1 MNDLS
6 LPTFTL
12 PELLDYVPY
21 GLAYFEPIWVSQ
33 TITDFNLIRANVPAQ
48 AWLAMTSGREPWVSL
63 KEGFPGALEDGL
75 LDRLVTVCLTK
86 TSIQF
91 AHHDGSARHWAQW
104 SLRPLGTGLLV
115 RFEELTQSKIDQQ
128 LEARLQARQQ
138 AELLLSVLDASPAI
152 IVAYELIIDPTGV
165 VTDLRYVLQ
174 NHAHRQAIGMTDE
187 EVIGRTMLTL
197 FPSLQDSNL
206 LTLYTQVAQT
216 GQPFREEHLFP
227 DGNWYDV
234 SAIKRGDGVV
244 VTATNI
250 HAQKTAQQQMAVY
263 QSQLEAAN
271 QELKQ
276 ANRQL
281 QQTNQNLHQ
290 LTYSVSHDLQEP
302 LRKIQTFS
310 DLLQVRYLTYLPQP
324 AQADLQ
330 RLQRSAARMSV
341 LIRDIR
347 AYSRVVAN
355 TEAFQTVSLSAV
367 VRQVA
372 RALSQPVMASG
383 AILSIGELPRVVGA
397 ADQLQQLFYNL
408 LSNAL
413 TFTRPGVTP
422 DLSVTAHSLQPHEV
436 PLPLQG
442 LTAANWWEIRV
453 QDNGPGFEEKYLD
466 RIFSLFQ
473 QLQGKSSYEG
483 SGLGLA
489 LCKRVLDNHGG
500 HITARSQPDQG
511 TTFLIYL
518 PI

>member
-6 LPTFTL
+6 LPTFSL
-12 PELLDYVPY
+12 PELLDYAPY

-33 TITDFNLIRANVPAQ
+33 TITDFNLMRANTPAQ
-48 AWLAMTSGREPWVSL
+48 AWLALTSGREPWVSL
-63 KEGFPGALEDGL
+63 KDGFPGALEDGL
-75 LDRLVTVCLTK
+75 LDRLVTVFLTK
-86 TSIQF
+86 TVIQF
-91 AHHDGSARHWAQW
+91 EHHDGSARHWARW

-115 RFEELTQSKIDQQ
+115 SFENLTQGKIEQQ
-128 LEARLQARQQ
+128 LEARQQ

-152 IVAYELIIDPTGV
+152 VVAYELILDPTGV

-187 EVIGRTMLTL
+187 EVIGQTMLTL
-197 FPSLQDSNL
+197 FPSLRDSNL

-216 GQPFREEHLFP
+216 GQPFRGEHLFP
-227 DGNWYDV
+227 DGYWYDV

-310 DLLQVRYLTYLPQP
+310 DLLQVRYQSYLPQP

-330 RLQRSAARMSV
+330 RLQLSAARMSV

-347 AYSRVVAN
+347 TYSGVVAN
-355 TEAFQTVSLSAV
+355 TEAFRTVSLSAV

-372 RALSQPVMASG
+372 RALAQPVASSG

-422 DLSVTAHSLQPHEV
+422 DLSVTAHSLEPHEV
-436 PLPLQG
+436 PLLLQG
-442 LTAANWWEIRV
+442 LTTVNWWEIRV

-473 QLQGKSSYEG
+473 QLQGKSRHEG

-500 HITARSQPDQG
+500 AITARSQPGQG
-511 TTFLIYL
+511 ATFIIYL
-518 PI
+518 PAS